1 MNRMCE
7 KMEQLII
14 DYALSELEESEKHI
28 VEQHVQACSECAEAL
43 EETRRIAAGVSRC
56 EMLEPSVSVCELVR
70 WSVRQQLHGKR
81 RVLSHVRDVA
91 SSLVR
96 RPAFA
101 VGSALAAVAAIM
113 LLLFLPGPQDVGE
126 QGEKNIAVIK
136 VGEVLKPLG
145 TYLTECERILDIASQ
160 PTAVDELARYGRED
174 WVHLIGQ
181 AMYLR
186 REQQGLR
193 RYDALLSDL
202 ESLFRMIEEQR
213 GRFTS
218 DDVNEIRAL
227 ISQKRLAE
235 RVNRLLKARR

>member
-1 MNRMCE
+1 
-7 KMEQLII
+7 
-14 DYALSELEESEKHI
+14 
-28 VEQHVQACSECAEAL
+28 
-43 EETRRIAAGVSRC
+43 
-56 EMLEPSVSVCELVR
+56 
-70 WSVRQQLHGKR
+70 
-81 RVLSHVRDVA
+81 
-91 SSLVR
+91 
-96 RPAFA
+96 
-101 VGSALAAVAAIM
+101 M

-126 QGEKNIAVIK
+126 HGEKNIAVIK
-136 VGEVLKPLG
+136 GGEVLKPLG

-181 AMYLR
+181 AMDLR
-186 REQQGLR
+186 KQTSFR
-193 RYDALLSDL
+193 RYDAILSDL

-235 RVNRLLKARR
+235 RVNRFLKAWR